1 MAHYMIQWRFS
12 ADNFRSLVENPDSR
26 IDTVR
31 KGMEPFEGKL
41 HQYFFA
47 FGEHDGVIICEF
59 PDHERCVGFLAMVA
73 AKGGA
78 TAFKTTP
85 LMTPEEG
92 MRAFQR
98 AGRTETAYRPALT
111 S

>member
-1 MAHYMIQWRFS
+1 MPHYMVQWRYS
-12 ADNFRSLVENPDSR
+12 QDNIRSLVQSPDSR
-26 IDTVR
+26 IETVR
-31 KGMEPFEGKL
+31 KGIESFEGQL

-47 FGEHDGVIICEF
+47 FGEYDGVLICEF

-78 TAFKTTP
+78 TALKTTP
-85 LMTPEEG
+85 LIEPEEG
-92 MRAFQR
+92 KRAFER
-98 AGRTETAYRPALT
+98 AGKTDTPYRPAL

>member
-1 MAHYMIQWRFS
+1 MPHYMVQWQFS
-12 ADNFRSLVENPDSR
+12 TDNFRNLVQNPDSR

-31 KGMEPFEGKL
+31 KGIESFEGKL
-41 HQYFFA
+41 HHYFFA
-47 FGEHDGVIICEF
+47 FGEHDGVVLCEF

-78 TAFKTTP
+78 TNFKTTV
-85 LMTPEEG
+85 LLTPEEG
-92 MRAFQR
+92 RRAFER
-98 AGRTETAYRPALT
+98 AGQTQTTYRPAV